1 MFCKARKPGR
11 PLAVRLSPFIVQKTS
26 AMGKI
31 SVFLSMSV
39 LLALVGACSQF
50 EGAEGTEDKLVAKV
64 HNKAL
69 YLSDM
74 EGMFP
79 EGTSAE
85 DSSFIIQIFTNR
97 WMREALLLHEAE
109 QNIPSD
115 LNIDKL
121 VRDYRASLIRHS
133 YEKIL
138 VQELLDSTVTDEQLA
153 EFYERNKQQYQLET
167 PIVRCFFVKVPVPA
181 PEASAL
187 RQMWNNK
194 EADLEALADYCKKH
208 ADTYL
213 LKDSTW
219 YRVEDIALEMPKGTV
234 TVDNVSAKQDF
245 SQRDDEYQYYFKV
258 FEVKNRRDIAPLSYI
273 KGQARKVMLRDRKEK
288 LLEDMIEAMYQ
299 RELRRNNIKT
309 YY

>member
-1 MFCKARKPGR
+1 MLQSAKAGQALRR
-11 PLAVRLSPFIVQKTS
+11 PAFAVLLSKRPTMRRIRF
-26 AMGKI
+26 
-31 SVFLSMSV
+31 SV
-39 LLALVGACSQF
+39 LLLGVLIGLSSCTGEDGKAA
-50 EGAEGTEDKLVAKV
+50 AEDQLLAKV

-69 YLSDM
+69 YISDM

-79 EGTSAE
+79 DGTSGK
-85 DSSFIIQIFTNR
+85 DSTVIIQMFANR

-109 QNIPSD
+109 QNIPGD

-121 VRDYRASLIRHS
+121 VRDYRASLIRHN

-167 PIVRCFFVKVPVPA
+167 PIVRCYFVKVPMPV
-181 PEASAL
+181 PEANEL
-187 RQMWNNK
+187 RQLWNNK
-194 EADLEALADYCKKH
+194 REDLKPLVDYCSRN
-208 ADTYL
+208 AEAYL
-213 LKDSTW
+213 LNDSMW
-219 YRVEDIALEMPKGTV
+219 YKVEDIAREMPKGTV
-234 TVDNVSAKQDF
+234 TVDNISAKQDF

-258 FEVKNRRDIAPLSYI
+258 FEVKNRKDIAPLSYI
-273 KGQARKVMLRDRKEK
+273 KGQARKVILRNRKEK
-288 LLEDMIEAMYQ
+288 LLEDKIEAMFQ

>member
-1 MFCKARKPGR
+1 MRRIRF
-11 PLAVRLSPFIVQKTS
+11 
-26 AMGKI
+26 
-31 SVFLSMSV
+31 SV
-39 LLALVGACSQF
+39 LVLGVLLGLSSCTGEDGEAA
-50 EGAEGTEDKLVAKV
+50 TEDQLLAKV

-69 YLSDM
+69 YISDM

-79 EGTSAE
+79 DGTSGK
-85 DSSFIIQIFTNR
+85 DSAIIIQMFTNR

-121 VRDYRASLIRHS
+121 VRDYRASLIRHN

-167 PIVRCFFVKVPVPA
+167 PIVRCYFVKVPMPV
-181 PEASAL
+181 PEANEL
-187 RQMWNNK
+187 RQLWNNK
-194 EADLEALADYCKKH
+194 REDLKPLVDYCSRN
-208 ADTYL
+208 AEAYL
-213 LKDSTW
+213 LNDSTW
-219 YRVEDIALEMPKGTV
+219 YKVEDIAREMPKGTV
-234 TVDNVSAKQDF
+234 TVDNISAKQDF

-258 FEVKNRRDIAPLSYI
+258 FEVKNRKDIAPLSYI
-273 KGQARKVMLRDRKEK
+273 KGQARKVILRNRKEK
-288 LLEDMIEAMYQ
+288 LLEDKIEAMYQ